1 MHQWVYVSKCLVAE
15 KDIEHS
21 IEDIV
26 EVGRS
31 RNALLQITGALF
43 FTGTHFA
50 QLLEGPLG
58 RIMALRSSIV
68 ADLRHEN
75 VVTVLDGRIEHRRF
89 AGWSLAYPGPPWFS
103 PGRCSD
109 VSVNEVLP
117 KNGAQRSS

>member
-43 FTGTHFA
+43 FTGTHYA

-58 RIMALRSSIV
+58 GIMALRSSIL

-89 AGWSLAYPGPPWFS
+89 AGWSLDKS
-103 PGRCSD
+103 PLRC
-109 VSVNEVLP
+109 
-117 KNGAQRSS
+117 RSQSTPSRSFERVREFLESCRG